1 MRKPHDDHPE
11 DAAALPGLGR
21 VMPVVTCVIFV
32 VEAIIMVAFALL
44 PKLSDVVETIVDATS
59 LSLISAPLIYFLIVR
74 PLREQLRTHM
84 ARNREYQTQLIE
96 ARDAAETAAR
106 AKADFLATMS
116 HEIRT
121 PMNGVLGFAHLLQ
134 DTELDTQQR
143 EWLGTIHS
151 SGEALLSLIN
161 DILDFSKIEAGK
173 AELESVAFDL
183 PAAVRGATSIMMPQA
198 AARSISLD
206 VEIDEDVPQVLLGDP
221 NRVRQVLINLIGHA
235 IKFTEQGSVRV
246 RVNLQESAV
255 HVAVRDSGIGIPED
269 KRSRLFQ
276 AFMQVDASTTRRFG
290 GTGLGLAI
298 SRRFV
303 ELMGGE
309 IGVDSVVGQGSTF
322 WFTLPVPSVAVQLD
336 QAVLPEIRASQPRE
350 VDRRRRVLV
359 AEDNPVNAMLV
370 RRLLEKLGCEVH
382 LARNGREAVEQGR
395 AGGHDLVLMDCHMPE
410 LDGLEAARELRALG
424 PKDVSHLPIIAL
436 TASAM
441 EADRKAAMDS
451 GMDDFLTKPIVPGD
465 LEDCVRRWAA

>member
-1 MRKPHDDHPE
+1 MQKPPIAHPE
-11 DAAALPGLGR
+11 DSTTLPGLGR
-21 VMPVVTCVIFV
+21 VLPIVTCVIFV
-32 VEAIIMVAFALL
+32 VEAIIMFVLPLL
-44 PKLSDVVETIVDATS
+44 PKMPDMAENLVDATS
-59 LSLISAPLIYFLIVR
+59 LSLISAPLLYLLIVR
-74 PLREQLRTHM
+74 PLREQLCTHM
-84 ARNREYQTQLIE
+84 ARNREYQAQLIE
-96 ARDAAETAAR
+96 ARDAAESAAR

-121 PMNGVLGFAHLLQ
+121 PMNGVLGFAHLLR
-134 DTELDTQQR
+134 DTNLDSQQR
-143 EWLGTIHS
+143 EWVATIHN

-173 AELESVAFDL
+173 AELESMAFDL
-183 PAAVRGATSIMMPQA
+183 HATVRGATSLLVPQA
-198 AARSISLD
+198 AARSIALD
-206 VEIDEDVPQVLLGDP
+206 VQVDADVPQVLLGDP
-221 NRVRQVLINLIGHA
+221 NRVRQVLINLIGNA
-235 IKFTEQGSVRV
+235 IKFTEKGSVHVHVALRQS
-246 RVNLQESAV
+246 LV
-255 HVAVRDSGIGIPED
+255 HVAVRDTGIGIPED

-276 AFMQVDASTTRRFG
+276 AFTQVDTSTTRRFG

-298 SRRFV
+298 SRRFI
-303 ELMGGE
+303 EMMGGE
-309 IGVDSVVGQGSTF
+309 IGVDSIAGEGSTF
-322 WFTLPVPSVAVQLD
+322 WFTLPVPSVAVHLD
-336 QAVLPEIRASQPRE
+336 RPILEARPVSLLQADE
-350 VDRRRRVLV
+350 RRRRVLV

-424 PKDVSHLPIIAL
+424 PKDMSHLPIIAL

-441 EADRKAAMDS
+441 DADRKAAMDS